1 MSKVLKIEEDY
12 LKELINYVGKSLV
25 GKIMKRFEIL
35 EDTKIIQKESKELV
49 YEEFR
54 HLRDLI
60 LSYDK
65 GFTLTQFNF
74 KTKKDLTP

>member
-12 LKELINYVGKSLV
+12 LKELISYSSKSLV

-35 EDTKIIQKESKELV
+35 ENKLTIQKESKELI

-54 HLRDLI
+54 QLRDLVI
-60 LSYDK
+60 AYDK

-74 KTKKDLTP
+74 KSKKDLTP